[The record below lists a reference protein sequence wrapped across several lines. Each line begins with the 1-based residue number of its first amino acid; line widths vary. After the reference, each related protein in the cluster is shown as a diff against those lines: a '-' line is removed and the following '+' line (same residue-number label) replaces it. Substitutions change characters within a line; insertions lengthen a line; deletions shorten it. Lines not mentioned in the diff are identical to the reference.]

1 MKWLPMALLLVVSP
15 VSTAVSGTF
24 LEDFSDGDL
33 YEWDIYGFP
42 RQVDLDEILKIERG
56 RLVVDTRI
64 KKRELPDIVSKG
76 GTLELDVGGEENWD
90 SYTLSLRVRFQE
102 FPIGLPLSA
111 FSVTV
116 RKRWHRVEDLLESDS
131 QIMSIYLEMQW
142 VLVSTNPPGDPPG
155 QAVDRQELRFE
166 DLRRPIK
173 PRRWLPIKIV
183 AEEDFFEFSFDDNV
197 IAQYEDET
205 AVPGTV
211 CFDISTG
218 LLVHLD
224 DITITGPA
232 IPNIGV
238 PHSVNDSAH
247 LAATWGEIK
256 RSAGR

>member
-1 MKWLPMALLLVVSP
+1 MKWLPIALLLVVLP
-15 VSTAVSGTF
+15 VSAVYSGTF

-42 RQVDLDEILKIERG
+42 REVDLDDILTIERG

-64 KKRELPDIVSKG
+64 KRRELPDIVSKG

-90 SYTLSLRVRFQE
+90 SYTLTFRVRFE
-102 FPIGLPLSA
+102 EIPLGWPLSV
-111 FSVTV
+111 FHVTV
-116 RKRWHRVEDLLESDS
+116 RKRWQQIGDHWEVDS
-131 QIMSIYLEMQW
+131 QGMDIYLEMEW
-142 VLVSTNPPGDPPG
+142 MFVSTNPPGDPPG
-155 QAVDRQELRFE
+155 VAVDRQFLRFE

-183 AEEDFFEFSFDDNV
+183 ADKDFFEFNFDDNV
-197 IAQYEDET
+197 IAQYEDDT

-211 CFDISTG
+211 SFHISTG

-224 DITITGPA
+224 DIKITGPD

-238 PHSVNDSAH
+238 PHSVDDGAF
-247 LAATWGEIK
+247 LASTWGEIK
-256 RSAGR
+256 SLAER